1 MQSLGFAT
9 IPPAV
14 GVAVLRYRLFEI
26 DRIVSRTVGWAVVTA
41 VLAAV
46 FVTVILVSQA
56 LLASVTPSNTL
67 AVAISTLVVAAIA
80 QPLRRRV
87 QGRVDRRFN
96 RARYDAE
103 RTVAGFG
110 NVLRNEVELGQLRAE
125 IGEAVALTVQPA
137 SFVVWLRG

>member
-1 MQSLGFAT
+1 M
-9 IPPAV
+9 
-14 GVAVLRYRLFEI
+14 
-26 DRIVSRTVGWAVVTA
+26 SRSVGWAVVTV

-56 LLASVTPSNTL
+56 LLAWFTPSNTL
-67 AVAISTLVVAAIA
+67 AVAISTLAVAAMA

-110 NVLRNEVELGQLRAE
+110 TVLRNEVDLGQLRAE

-137 SFVVWLRG
+137 SFTVWLRG